1 MTLTFV
7 QARQMASG
15 VLPSSAGATS
25 KLFMPRSKQTTHQQE
40 LPLVCDPVETGDL
53 LLDKVGHT
61 EEQNSEGAQKET
73 SGEQLEISTTT
84 PCLDFEAADD
94 ADLLEACRQFDCAQ
108 PESAAAR

>member
-1 MTLTFV
+1 
-7 QARQMASG
+7 MASG

-25 KLFMPRSKQTTHQQE
+25 KLFMPRSKQRSNPQE
-40 LPLVCDPVETGDL
+40 LPPQCDPVVLTEDIFP
-53 LLDKVGHT
+53 DKVGHP
-61 EEQNSEGAQKET
+61 EQQESEGEQNEITDGSKLLET
-73 SGEQLEISTTT
+73 STA

>member
-1 MTLTFV
+1 
-7 QARQMASG
+7 MASG

-40 LPLVCDPVETGDL
+40 PPPVCDPVETGDL

-61 EEQNSEGAQKET
+61 EEQNSEGVQKDT
-73 SGEQLEISTTT
+73 SGEVLGISTA

-94 ADLLEACRQFDCAQ
+94 ADLLEACRQLDCAQ

>member
-1 MTLTFV
+1 
-7 QARQMASG
+7 MASG

-61 EEQNSEGAQKET
+61 EEQNSEGAQKDT
-73 SGEQLEISTTT
+73 SGEVLEISAA